1 MSMQIRDMTK
11 GNTTKLLIEF
21 AVPMLIGNIFQQV
34 YSLVDSAIVG
44 KFISP
49 EALGAVGS
57 TGSISFLFFSLC
69 IGVGSGS
76 GIVASKYF
84 GAKDDKNVKRVVI
97 NSAYIMLI
105 ASFLMGILGFFLAG
119 PVLRLLNTPADIY
132 GMAKLYLKIMCIGI
146 PMVGMYNYGSSILR
160 ALGDSRTPL
169 KFLIFSC
176 FVNTILDLLFVCA
189 FHMGVFGAALAT
201 VISQVLSA
209 VTCLLYS
216 YKTNE
221 YFRVEKELR
230 SVSPSIIWECIR
242 LGSMLALQ
250 MGMIAVSCIALQR
263 YVNGFGS
270 VVVAAFTATGRIEQI
285 IQQPYNSL
293 GMAIST
299 HAGQNL
305 GAGNN
310 RRIREGF
317 SKGVLIALIFS
328 LIMLPVMQFAGEGII
343 SIFVDP
349 DVENGAEVIRLGAT
363 ALRITSVFYFALG
376 TIYVSRGVLNGIG
389 DAAFAFINGGV
400 EMFGRI
406 VFPFVLAAF
415 TGFGVWGIWLS
426 AGLTWFISGLF
437 AVIRYYAKLRHNVP
451 AVSVTAA
458 SKSQP
463 ATKAKIDHSLK
474 KTA

>member
-1 MSMQIRDMTK
+1 MQIRDMTK
-11 GNTTKLLIEF
+11 GNTTKLLLEF
-21 AVPMLIGNIFQQV
+21 AIPMLIGNIFQQV
-34 YSLVDSAIVG
+34 YNIVDSAIVG

-57 TGSISFLFFSLC
+57 TGSISFLFFSFC

-76 GIVASKYF
+76 GIVASRYF
-84 GAKDDKNVKRVVI
+84 GGKDDKNVKKVVV
-97 NSAYIMLI
+97 NSAYIMLV
-105 ASFLMGILGFFLAG
+105 ASLLMGILGFFLAG

-132 GMAKLYLKIMCIGI
+132 DMARLYLKIMCLGI

-176 FVNTILDLLFVCA
+176 FVNTGLDLLFVCV

-209 VTCLLYS
+209 VTCLAYS

-230 SVSPSIIWECIR
+230 TVDRKIIYECIR

-317 SKGVLIALIFS
+317 NKGTLIALIFS
-328 LIMLPVMQFAGEGII
+328 LCMLPVMQFLGEPII
-343 SIFVDP
+343 NIFVDA
-349 DVENGAEVIRLGAT
+349 DAENGAEVIRLGAN

-406 VFPFVLAAF
+406 IFPLALAAF

-426 AGLTWFISGLF
+426 AGLTWFISGVF
-437 AVIRYYAKLRHNVP
+437 AIIRYYFKVCCRKEV
-451 AVSVTAA
+451 
-458 SKSQP
+458 KSQIKKSGS
-463 ATKAKIDHSLK
+463 AIAIKAKIDNSLK